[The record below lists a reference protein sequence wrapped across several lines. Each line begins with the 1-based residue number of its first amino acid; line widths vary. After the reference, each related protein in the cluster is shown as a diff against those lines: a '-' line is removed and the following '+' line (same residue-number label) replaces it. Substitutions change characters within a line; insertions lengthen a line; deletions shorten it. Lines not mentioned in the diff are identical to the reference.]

1 MPLFHC
7 EIEKLKRLS
16 DGRRPGG
23 ERGMKKTL
31 RGERSFR
38 RIRNPTIDI
47 LSGKTV
53 SDYGI
58 IVNIVKKRRHL
69 LILRSGL
76 PLNLCILFC
85 IMGWGL
91 VVQVRNV
98 SNVRQNEEHHHEGQD
113 AAPWPTIVLIL

>member
-1 MPLFHC
+1 
-7 EIEKLKRLS
+7 
-16 DGRRPGG
+16 
-23 ERGMKKTL
+23 MKKTL

-85 IMGWGL
+85 IMGWDL

-98 SNVRQNEEHHHEGQD
+98 SNVRQNEEHHHESQD
-113 AAPWPTIVLIL
+113 AAPWPTIVLVL